1 MIVSVVEFAFV
12 HYGKQCKH
20 CKQME
25 IKRELLMRPISPPA
39 LPQWLSSIRWG
50 DGRSIFEHHSS
61 PYLIDK
67 RLRVVAVVRV
77 GQIRVFFSL
86 RVFLLEEVNKR
97 EVGRSH
103 GPVLLILL
111 LERLEHFDGLKQT

>member
-1 MIVSVVEFAFV
+1 
-12 HYGKQCKH
+12 
-20 CKQME
+20 
-25 IKRELLMRPISPPA
+25 MRPISPPA

-111 LERLEHFDGLKQT
+111 LERLEHFDGLKQK